1 MANVTKINLDG
12 TAYDIADNTARTTA
26 TSAKNTANTANT
38 TAGQAKTAAATAQS
52 TADAAKTAATGAK
65 TAADAAQADANT
77 IAAKAVTVKY
87 NSENTSIVVTT
98 GIPLS

>member
-12 TAYDIADNTARTTA
+12 TAYDIADNSARSTA
-26 TSAKNTANTANT
+26 SE
-38 TAGQAKTAAATAQS
+38 AKT

-87 NSENTSIVVTT
+87 NSENTPIVVTT

>member
-12 TAYDIADNTARTTA
+12 TAYDIADNSARSTASAAQSKADSASSNA
-26 TSAKNTANTANT
+26 TLAKNSASNAMDKATEAQESANA
-38 TAGQAKTAAATAQS
+38 
-52 TADAAKTAATGAK
+52 
-65 TAADAAQADANT
+65 

-87 NSENTSIVVTT
+87 NSTDTSIVVTT

>member
-1 MANVTKINLDG
+1 MANVTKIDLDG

-26 TSAKNTANTANT
+26 TAASTA
-38 TAGQAKTAAATAQS
+38 AGQAKTAAA
-52 TADAAKTAATGAK
+52 
-65 TAADAAQADANT
+65 AAQADADT

-87 NSENTSIVVTT
+87 NSGDSSIVVTT

>member
-26 TSAKNTANTANT
+26 TSAKNTA
-38 TAGQAKTAAATAQS
+38 
-52 TADAAKTAATGAK
+52 DAAKTAAGQAK

-87 NSENTSIVVTT
+87 NSENTSLVVTT
-98 GIPLS
+98 GIALS